1 MNKIFYIPLGLIMS
15 SLFLLCGNNQ
25 VESKRASFKSC
36 VIRIMSPFGCYQ
48 EIVLTNYGSGVF
60 KQGLHDGDIRVQN
73 VVIDSLYR
81 IDSFKIDIEKD
92 IKQINAAITSMM
104 SDTVKGSY
112 KYDAY
117 RFQVFIN
124 EVPNID
130 VYGNTVKINDVLKM
144 LLNHLPYAKNYC
156 EFFRLMKEKYP
167 NKK

>member
-1 MNKIFYIPLGLIMS
+1 MS

-60 KQGLHDGDIRVQN
+60 KQGLHDGDIR
-73 VVIDSLYR
+73 
-81 IDSFKIDIEKD
+81 EKD